1 MGLKLKKQ
9 YGVHWTADFRD
20 PWTDIYYYRKF
31 YPTALT
37 RWYERGLERKVF
49 ASCDELISV
58 SPSWSG
64 LYEQKGGLKKGSVHT
79 LTNGFDPED
88 FSTLVPQRPAKFT
101 LLYAGTL
108 AAQYP
113 CGELVTALNSLDFD
127 MNLRVVGSWD
137 GHSRKTLE
145 AVNGHVN
152 LTFED
157 YVPKAQL
164 NQYLLDCHLM
174 LFLLPNVAS
183 ATGHVP
189 GKLFDYL
196 GAGNPILGLG
206 PVEGDA
212 SEIIKGTTAG
222 AVFDYKEVTAIAEY
236 IRRVKEQDA
245 PRTDASAVQAYAR
258 DVQAKRLS
266 KEILRN

>member
-1 MGLKLKKQ
+1 M
-9 YGVHWTADFRD
+9 
-20 PWTDIYYYRKF
+20 
-31 YPTALT
+31 
-37 RWYERGLERKVF
+37 
-49 ASCDELISV
+49 
-58 SPSWSG
+58 
-64 LYEQKGGLKKGSVHT
+64 
-79 LTNGFDPED
+79 
-88 FSTLVPQRPAKFT
+88 
-101 LLYAGTL
+101 
-108 AAQYP
+108 
-113 CGELVTALNSLDFD
+113 
-127 MNLRVVGSWD
+127 GSWD

-222 AVFDYKEVTAIAEY
+222 AVFDYKDLTAIAEY
-236 IRRVKEQDA
+236 IRRMKEQDA
-245 PRTDASAVQAYAR
+245 PRTDTSAVQAYAR
-258 DVQAKRLS
+258 DVQAKRLL

>member
-1 MGLKLKKQ
+1 
-9 YGVHWTADFRD
+9 
-20 PWTDIYYYRKF
+20 
-31 YPTALT
+31 
-37 RWYERGLERKVF
+37 
-49 ASCDELISV
+49 
-58 SPSWSG
+58 
-64 LYEQKGGLKKGSVHT
+64 
-79 LTNGFDPED
+79 
-88 FSTLVPQRPAKFT
+88 
-101 LLYAGTL
+101 
-108 AAQYP
+108 
-113 CGELVTALNSLDFD
+113 
-127 MNLRVVGSWD
+127 
-137 GHSRKTLE
+137 
-145 AVNGHVN
+145 
-152 LTFED
+152 
-157 YVPKAQL
+157 
-164 NQYLLDCHLM
+164 M

-236 IRRVKEQDA
+236 IRRMKEQDA

-258 DVQAKRLS
+258 DVQAKRLL